1 MKDELRRL
9 SHVSQLFPLPR
20 CQFPKSFSS
29 LAEIQS
35 HLAAV
40 ELGILTVDRPGKD
53 PAEAAAFPSTQA
65 PAEAFQLPPAPGQ
78 RTPPPADLRPERGLT
93 SPGIHSFT
101 PSPPPKADAGEAL
114 VPEEAIECELER
126 LRVRHQG
133 FLHKRIGQ
141 GRGIPAN
148 SWNRRPAPSAPPL
161 QKRAVKFRKRD

>member
-1 MKDELRRL
+1 MPHVKDELRRL

-78 RTPPPADLRPERGLT
+78 RTPPPADLRPERALT

-126 LRVRHQG
+126 LRVFR
-133 FLHKRIGQ
+133 
-141 GRGIPAN
+141 
-148 SWNRRPAPSAPPL
+148 WNIRCTFMAILSV
-161 QKRAVKFRKRD
+161 RADFCQAQHSVFADK